1 METFKKILGVFIVM
15 VGVGDIT
22 MNKSWFWGCVL
33 IAIGLSLLI
42 IKWRGIV
49 HKERGKKQP

>member
-1 METFKKILGVFIVM
+1 METFKRILGVFIVM

-49 HKERGKKQP
+49 HKERAKKQS